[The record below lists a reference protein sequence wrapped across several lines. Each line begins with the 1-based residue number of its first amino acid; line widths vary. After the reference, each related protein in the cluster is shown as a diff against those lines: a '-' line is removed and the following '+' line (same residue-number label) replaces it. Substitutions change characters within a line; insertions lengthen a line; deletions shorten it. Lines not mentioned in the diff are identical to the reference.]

1 MQFFFF
7 LWYIL
12 KYMSPSLSLNL
23 RLLMAA
29 APEMMFLLRFS
40 AETIRY
46 ESWRPNSQV
55 SPTQYSE
62 AHVNTTR
69 EKDWKEEK
77 DTKGQCDGFTK
88 RQWKSMKKGKTRDR
102 LLRVHPFHLPLL
114 RAESISVCIWTPL
127 NHLYL
132 LPQWKCIKHMTFDRF
147 ATKQAR
153 NECKWLHCNSL
164 EKSA

>member
-1 MQFFFF
+1 M
-7 LWYIL
+7 L

-55 SPTQYSE
+55 SPTQY
-62 AHVNTTR
+62 NTNKR
-69 EKDWKEEK
+69 KDWKEEK

-88 RQWKSMKKGKTRDR
+88 HQWKSMRTAKTRDR
-102 LLRVHPFHLPLL
+102 LLCVHPSQLPLL

-127 NHLYL
+127 NPSYL
-132 LPQWKCIKHMTFDRF
+132 LPQWKCTKHMTFGRF
-147 ATKQAR
+147 STKKAR
-153 NECKWLHCNSL
+153 NECKWLHCNGL